1 MTQYDSLN
9 VKVSNSQL
17 NKLKLAVKNETE
29 AILKLSSNVIGN
41 SDDETHFPHKLMLTN
56 RQVADLHKSFP
67 SNSSVN
73 IKLSKTQLSKN
84 STIKRISS

>member
-1 MTQYDSLN
+1 MIS
-9 VKVSNSQL
+9 
-17 NKLKLAVKNETE
+17 
-29 AILKLSSNVIGN
+29 N

-56 RQVADLHKSFP
+56 RQDADLHKSFP